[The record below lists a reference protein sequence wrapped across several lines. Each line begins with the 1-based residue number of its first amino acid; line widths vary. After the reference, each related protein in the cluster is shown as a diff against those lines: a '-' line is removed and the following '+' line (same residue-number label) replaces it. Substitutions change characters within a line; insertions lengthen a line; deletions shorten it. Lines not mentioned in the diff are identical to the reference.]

1 MFAIPV
7 LFGHQMGPSKTD
19 DGAALVAA
27 LGFVSFG
34 LALSIFVKVEAP
46 AIGDAFLIAVL
57 VMPLLSYLI
66 LSERL
71 VEFQGPAGIG
81 GKLRQAGKT
90 PVMPLVRI
98 AVRELMVVPKGNR
111 AQLSDALHYVSQT
124 SDLPI
129 VLTLRLGQQDYTS
142 WMFDQY
148 IAQLNRYRGFAFVVV
163 IDEADRVIAYLPADL
178 LQLPTIRNEG
188 LLAQLLFN
196 IGQHN
201 VSYVRHFPEML
212 TETVG
217 DESTIFEALKVM
229 DRHKLRRALVV
240 TTDQLLVGIVDR
252 EDLVVQLLMAVVA

>member
-1 MFAIPV
+1 ME
-7 LFGHQMGPSKTD
+7 PSKSN
-19 DGAALVAA
+19 DGAALVVA
-27 LGFVSFG
+27 LAFVSFG
-34 LALSIFVKVEAP
+34 LALAILVKVEAP

-71 VEFQGPAGIG
+71 VEFHGPAGIG
-81 GKLRQAGKT
+81 GKLREAGKT

-98 AVRELMVVPKGNR
+98 AVRELMVVPKGNS
-111 AQLSDALHYVSQT
+111 AELSDALRQVSEA

-129 VLTLRLGQQDYTS
+129 VLTLRLGQQDYTF

-148 IAQLNRYRGFAFVVV
+148 ISQLNRYRGFAFVIVV
-163 IDEADRVIAYLPADL
+163 DEADRVVAYLPAEL

-201 VSYVRHFPEML
+201 VSYVRHFTGMVTDSVRE
-212 TETVG
+212 
-217 DESTIFEALKVM
+217 ESTIFDALKAM

-240 TTDQLLVGIVDR
+240 TTDQLLAGIVDR